1 MTTAATPAH
10 DLEGTAAARRA
21 RGPQAG
27 RGGRRGN
34 LPAGARLALTSA
46 ASAKT
51 APA

>member
-27 RGGRRGN
+27 RA
-34 LPAGARLALTSA
+34 AGAATFPP
-46 ASAKT
+46 
-51 APA
+51 APG